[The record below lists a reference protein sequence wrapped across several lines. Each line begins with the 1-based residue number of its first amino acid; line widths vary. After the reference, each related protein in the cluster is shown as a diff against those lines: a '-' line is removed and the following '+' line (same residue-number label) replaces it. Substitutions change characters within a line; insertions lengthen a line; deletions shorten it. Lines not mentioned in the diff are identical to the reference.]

1 MNQQRLQSYIEL
13 IQKLLACPS
22 GEEWI
27 LLRQH
32 EVLVQPELVPVM
44 EQVANQLANQGNLQ
58 EAKFLHNLAGQIHHL
73 FVAQTVPPAIAED
86 ESQQGYLELI
96 KALLACPEGAEGEL
110 LNEHQALIGPGLV
123 HKMQQVAAQL
133 ATSGD
138 REAAQYLQQWA
149 TELNRLW
156 VQQHNFKPLRKKDP
170 EPKYLDP
177 PLVNPKP
184 PSSEEDVWTELS
196 GEVST
201 ISSPPPT
208 PAAEPVEPEPIEDLW
223 AKPSIELPTSS
234 LPIAPAEAVKP
245 TPMVSDRSAVIASPP
260 LSELATNEQIN
271 RHLETIATALTRI
284 SETLTLPPPPP
295 PPNPLWYMEVLEQ
308 ARAGNWVLTTAEIH
322 QLIGVHPT
330 CVKGSKS
337 FQRGCWVFVQVGKL
351 GAQTSWQVKKETE
364 LPE

>member
-32 EVLVQPELVPVM
+32 EVLVQPELVQVM

-86 ESQQGYLELI
+86 ESQEYLELI

-133 ATSGD
+133 IANGD

-170 EPKYLDP
+170 EPKYPDP
-177 PLVNPKP
+177 PPFNPKP
-184 PSSEEDVWTELS
+184 QPSEDDVWAELS
-196 GEVST
+196 GEAPP
-201 ISSPPPT
+201 ISPPPPT
-208 PAAEPVEPEPIEDLW
+208 PAAAPVKPEPIEDLW
-223 AKPSIELPTSS
+223 AEPAAVSSPPSI
-234 LPIAPAEAVKP
+234 APVEPVKP
-245 TPMVSDRSAVIASPP
+245 TAMVSERSETIAAPP
-260 LSELATNEQIN
+260 QSELATDEQIN

-284 SETLTLPPPPP
+284 SETLTLPPSP

-308 ARAGNWVLTTAEIH
+308 AYAGNWVLTTAEIH

-330 CVKGSKS
+330 CPKGSKS
-337 FQRGCWVFVQVGKL
+337 FQRGCWIFAQVGKL
-351 GAQTSWQVKKETE
+351 GAQISWQVKKETE